1 MRVSGA
7 SVVRNVTMA
16 TPGPMNNLVNDR
28 CGGGDESAAAELT
41 RQRAVTERLLLA
53 ALQARDASSEAIA
66 TSRRAT
72 FLASASRELA
82 MSLDDE
88 GAREKIRRRTLP
100 REGSWCIVD
109 VVELDGEVRRLPVAH
124 PDSAKQEM
132 AQAFADRWFPA
143 PPPLAVGPNPAPGF
157 DANETESLAALRELG
172 FGGLL
177 VVPLVVRATVLG
189 AITFITREGDAPFS
203 REEMTLAS
211 DLADLCALALDNERL
226 YRQARELREAAN
238 IANHAKSTFLG
249 NISHELM
256 TPLNAIGGYVTL
268 IEMGLRGPV
277 TDEQVVDLERIR
289 HNQVHLLTLISE
301 ILTFVRSEGVR
312 SECRFAE
319 VPAQGALTE
328 VADMLQ
334 GAVDERQLRLVQWTA
349 DEDIVMW
356 ADADRVRQILL
367 NLVMNAVKY
376 ATADSGKIILSAT
389 MTAHVVAIH
398 VADDGPGIP
407 AEKLQAIFD
416 PFVQL
421 ASGLTDR
428 RGGVGLGLAISRELA
443 RAMHGELTVE
453 STVGVGSRFTLRLP
467 RVLEPGRRT

>member
-1 MRVSGA
+1 MSVSQ
-7 SVVRNVTMA
+7 
-16 TPGPMNNLVNDR
+16 
-28 CGGGDESAAAELT
+28 AAAELT
-41 RQRAVTERLLLA
+41 CQRAVTERLLLA
-53 ALQARDASSEAIA
+53 ALHARDASSEAIA
-66 TSRRAT
+66 ASRRAT

-100 REGSWCIVD
+100 REDSWCIVD
-109 VVELDGEVRRLPVAH
+109 VVELDGAVRRLPVAH
-124 PDSAKQEM
+124 PDPAKQEV
-132 AQAFADRWFPA
+132 AQIFADRWFPA
-143 PPPLAVGPNPAPGF
+143 PPPLAAGPNPAPGF
-157 DANETESLAALRELG
+157 DAHESERLAALRELG

-177 VVPLVVRATVLG
+177 VVPLVVRETVLG
-189 AITFITREGDAPFS
+189 AISFITREGDAPLFP
-203 REEMTLAS
+203 EEITLAS

-238 IANHAKSTFLG
+238 IASHAKSTFLG
-249 NISHELM
+249 NMSHELM

-277 TDEQVVDLERIR
+277 TDEQLADLGRIR

-301 ILTFVRSEGVR
+301 ILAFVRSEGAR
-312 SECRFAE
+312 LECRLSD
-319 VPAQGALTE
+319 VPAQPALTE

-334 GAVDERQLRLVQWTA
+334 VAADERQLRLVPLAA
-349 DEDIVMW
+349 DQDVVML
-356 ADADRVRQILL
+356 ADPDRVRQILL

-376 ATADSGKIILSAT
+376 ATGDGGTITLSAT
-389 MTAHVVAIH
+389 TTANVVAVH

-407 AEKLQAIFD
+407 TEKLEAIFD

-428 RGGVGLGLAISRELA
+428 RGGVGLGLSISRDLA
-443 RAMHGELTVE
+443 RSMNGELSVE
-453 STVGVGSRFTLRLP
+453 STVGVGSQFTLRLP
-467 RVLEPGRRT
+467 RALRSVRQS